1 MGLLERIRK
10 FFYSDD
16 EIVKLAG
23 GLSEPEAEMWRELLQ
38 NNGIPAMVK
47 NMGGEGVGYQ
57 YGGASM
63 FTRNYD
69 LFVKR
74 SDFVRAQEIY
84 NQGP

>member
-16 EIVKLAG
+16 EIVKLAS

-47 NMGGEGVGYQ
+47 NMGGGLGYQ
-57 YGGASM
+57 WGRATT
-63 FTRNYD
+63 FTNDYD

-74 SDFVRAQEIY
+74 SDLVRAQEIY
-84 NQGP
+84 SQGP